1 MKSCGYCGISGVK
14 LTKDHVIPRLLY
26 PSSKSKSK
34 VQRLT
39 ISACKECN
47 NGWSD
52 DEAHFRNVL
61 MLCGEANQ
69 VAKELFNSDVT
80 RAFHNKDGKRRIF
93 DLWEIMRPVQTPTGD
108 RHAIYP
114 AEDSRFLRILKKI
127 VRGLHFHHLGR
138 LISNEM
144 VTAELLTF
152 VIPQEFVE
160 IAPIFHFESDIFSY
174 QVFNFSDVNEMPISS
189 FWTLTFF
196 ENKKFVAYVKR

>member
-1 MKSCGYCGISGVK
+1 M
-14 LTKDHVIPRLLY
+14 LY
-26 PSSKSKSK
+26 PSSKAKSK

-69 VAKELFNSDVT
+69 VAEELFNSDVT
-80 RAFHNKDGKRRIF
+80 RALHNKDGKRRVS
-93 DLWEIMRPVQTPTGD
+93 DLWEIMRSVQTPTGD
-108 RHAIYP
+108 RRAIYP
-114 AEDSRFLRILKKI
+114 AVDLRFLRVLKKI
-127 VRGLHFHHLGR
+127 VRGLHFHHHLGR

-144 VTAELLTF
+144 VRVKLLTF

-174 QVFNFSDVNEMPISS
+174 QVFDFSDVDEMPMSS